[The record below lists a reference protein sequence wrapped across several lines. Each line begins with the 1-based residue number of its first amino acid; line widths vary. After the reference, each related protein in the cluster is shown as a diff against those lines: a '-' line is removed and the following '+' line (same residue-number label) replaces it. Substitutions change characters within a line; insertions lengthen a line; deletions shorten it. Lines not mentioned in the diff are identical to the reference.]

1 MAVNLL
7 KRFTNSPKALVFTY
21 LLLILVSG
29 ILYWLFE
36 EGKSPGDAVWWAVVT
51 ASTVGY
57 GDSYPLTWQGRILAG
72 FLISVMVLFVIPLIT
87 AHFASKLIV
96 DNDAFQHEEQEEIKN
111 QLRQIRAIV
120 ERLAP
125 ADAERA
131 SAALDAV
138 EAREDRR

>member
-1 MAVNLL
+1 MNLL